1 MQQAVIISDC
11 ILYVYTI
18 IPTLPLEDCRV
29 QNSFLYYCS
38 VWMNVPVFIWDQ
50 RRKIMQR
57 INDGSPYLN
66 EGAISQQSFRP
77 ADLVFSVQQ
86 DARGS

>member
-1 MQQAVIISDC
+1 
-11 ILYVYTI
+11 
-18 IPTLPLEDCRV
+18 
-29 QNSFLYYCS
+29 
-38 VWMNVPVFIWDQ
+38 MNVPVFIWDQ
-50 RRKIMQR
+50 HSKIMQR

-77 ADLVFSVQQ
+77 EDVVFSVQQ